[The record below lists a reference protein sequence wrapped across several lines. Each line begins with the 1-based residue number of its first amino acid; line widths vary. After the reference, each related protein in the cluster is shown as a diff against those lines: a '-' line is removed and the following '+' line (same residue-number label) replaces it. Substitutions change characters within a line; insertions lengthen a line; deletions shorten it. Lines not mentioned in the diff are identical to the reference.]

1 MRPMAKETHIKTDKK
16 NRWRLGCLGVTYI
29 IKLIIATPSPYARKV
44 RVVLR
49 EKNIEFKEIVDVP
62 RNRDTLTKN

>member
-1 MRPMAKETHIKTDKK
+1 ME
-16 NRWRLGCLGVTYI
+16 
-29 IKLIIATPSPYARKV
+29 LIIATPSPYARKV